1 LSPDNCENNHQ
12 TAPFLHPQV
21 SPLCTLKAQLPN
33 HPTRLYFIRH
43 GEVEERYHRIFGGSR
58 IDMALSSLGHQHA
71 RALADWFGESPV
83 DAVYMSPMQRV
94 RQTAIPLLE
103 AKRLQPVVLEDLR
116 EVDFGDWTGYGWQ
129 DIQARFG
136 VVAYDWLETLE
147 NGGIPNGETATCLKA
162 RVRPCL
168 QRVVEENPHR
178 SVAVVCHGGIVRVML
193 ALLLEMPL
201 SHMAHFNI
209 DYGSVTLVE
218 LQPGK
223 KHALEVELL
232 NFCPLTDRAG
242 ARLATAERGP
252 TVIAPQR

>member
-1 LSPDNCENNHQ
+1 
-12 TAPFLHPQV
+12 
-21 SPLCTLKAQLPN
+21 
-33 HPTRLYFIRH
+33 
-43 GEVEERYHRIFGGSR
+43 
-58 IDMALSSLGHQHA
+58 MALSSLGHQHA

-103 AKRLQPVVLEDLR
+103 AKSLQPVVLEDLR

-147 NGGIPNGETATCLKA
+147 NGGIPNGETAACLKA

>member
-1 LSPDNCENNHQ
+1 MFAALIAGKNQPTS
-12 TAPFLHPQV
+12 L
-21 SPLCTLKAQLPN
+21 LKAQLPQ

-58 IDMALSSLGHQHA
+58 IDMALSALGHLHA
-71 RALADWFGESPV
+71 QALADWFGESPL

-94 RQTAIPLLE
+94 RQTASPLLE

-129 DIQARFG
+129 EIQSRFG
-136 VVAYDWLETLE
+136 VVAYDWLETLD
-147 NGGIPNGETATCLKA
+147 NGGIPNGETAACLKA

-168 QRVVEENPHR
+168 QRVVDENPHR

-201 SHMAHFNI
+201 AHMAHFNI
-209 DYGSVTLVE
+209 DYGSVTMVE

-232 NFCPLTDRAG
+232 NFCPLTDRVG
-242 ARLATAERGP
+242 ARIATAERGP
-252 TVIAPQR
+252 AVLTPQR

>member
-1 LSPDNCENNHQ
+1 M
-12 TAPFLHPQV
+12 
-21 SPLCTLKAQLPN
+21 KAHLPK

-58 IDMALSSLGHQHA
+58 IDMALSPLGHLHA
-71 RALADWFGESPV
+71 RALAEWFGDSPL
-83 DAVYMSPMQRV
+83 DAVYVSPMQRA
-94 RQTAIPLLE
+94 RLTASPLLD
-103 AKRLQPVVLEDLR
+103 ARRLQPVVLEDLR
-116 EVDFGDWTGYGWQ
+116 EVDFGDWTGYGWH
-129 DIQARFG
+129 DIQAKFG
-136 VVAYDWLETLE
+136 VVAYDWLEMLE
-147 NGGIPNGETATCLKA
+147 TGGIPNGETAACLKA

-201 SHMAHFNI
+201 AHMAHFNI

-223 KHALEVELL
+223 RHALEVELL
-232 NFCPLTDRAG
+232 NFCPLTDRTG

-252 TVIAPQR
+252 AVKAEQR

>member
-1 LSPDNCENNHQ
+1 
-12 TAPFLHPQV
+12 
-21 SPLCTLKAQLPN
+21 
-33 HPTRLYFIRH
+33 
-43 GEVEERYHRIFGGSR
+43 
-58 IDMALSSLGHQHA
+58 
-71 RALADWFGESPV
+71 
-83 DAVYMSPMQRV
+83 MQRV

-147 NGGIPNGETATCLKA
+147 NGGIPNGETAACLKA